1 MSWKAN
7 ALEWETP
14 KLRDTR
20 KKKNSKIFLHAH
32 KNIFTRICSR
42 RGSRVVTHK
51 LRWWWCF
58 EMPLRRTFAEISRT
72 FSLASKV
79 RARDTRRQQ
88 ETRKTKTYRLRQWL
102 HAWWSASVLSDSV
115 RTKIEARSAIDR
127 RPLLGAFGS
136 VVCLTKTGWGLKGSL
151 ELLENTSRQT
161 KDSWISVNRWR
172 NGLGDQ
178 LTHIWHCFQS
188 VDRKLAVNHSES
200 DESHCFSSSSFVTVS
215 GRALWSPHKS
225 APSSPPWSHRDL
237 KRAREIWETKT
248 WDHRSVNSTIS
259 ADLDFGQPLW
269 ALRDDLMLVR
279 FSQRQMSCRG
289 IFISHQ
295 TSATARLRREFM
307 NEWRTRPLR

>member
-1 MSWKAN
+1 MSWEAN

-79 RARDTRRQQ
+79 RARDTRRPQ
-88 ETRKTKTYRLRQWL
+88 ETRKTKTYRLWQWL

-127 RPLLGAFGS
+127 RPVLGAFGS

-151 ELLENTSRQT
+151 ELLENASRQT

-188 VDRKLAVNHSES
+188 VDRTLAVNHSES
-200 DESHCFSSSSFVTVS
+200 DKSQCFRSSTLVTPQISTFKSPVKSS
-215 GRALWSPHKS
+215 RPQA
-225 APSSPPWSHRDL
+225 
-237 KRAREIWETKT
+237 RAREIWETKT

-259 ADLDFGQPLW
+259 TDLDFGQPLW